1 MAIVINSNISS
12 LTAQRALG
20 ESQKMQAT
28 AMERLSSGLRINSAK
43 DDAAGLAIAENFTSQ
58 IKGLNQAV
66 RNAND
71 AYSLAQTAEGGLQE
85 TTAILQRMRELAVQ
99 ASNTTLTT
107 ADRTAIQTEV
117 DALTSEIDRI
127 ATTTQYNSNNI
138 LDGSG
143 NNLSFQI
150 GDKAGQSVSLSLD
163 SALAADLGL
172 SGGSTAASGQL
183 VGGSFS
189 GNSPSAVDDVLI
201 NGVNFAASLTAGVS
215 KGADGVA
222 TATTITAGTAGALA
236 AQINTNTSQ
245 HGVTATASTRV
256 EGQSASGI
264 MTGALTLLVTDSS
277 GGNGSVGNG
286 NGVITIDASSSLDQL
301 ISNINNTA
309 YGVSAVANTNG
320 GLDLVSDTGNSIVI
334 GGTVTGT
341 GLVAGTYQGQVSLSS
356 NDGSDISIGLG
367 TNAAATV
374 DDIIN
379 MGFNIQTSPSTI
391 SGSAIEHHAADD
403 LAILADDDMTV
414 NGVQIAT
421 TRVDKTATTL
431 TAADLAAT
439 INAVS
444 DQTNVEATAR
454 TEVSVQVAMATA
466 TTSSAAANDTVT
478 INGVATG
485 NLALNDSVA
494 NIAADINTA
503 MQGAGIDIVATSSG
517 SIITLVSESGANISI
532 ADDDSTDL
540 LLGAIT
546 PDGGNDDAAGT
557 TVTGIDTVANGAS
570 VFGGTLTLTNTAGG
584 SISLG
589 SANATDAVTR
599 AKWAVFGLSTQG
611 AADSSSSGGVD
622 LSSATKSSSAITAID
637 AALSSVNA
645 IRGGLGALQ
654 NRLDYTIS
662 SLQNT
667 VENHSASR
675 SRVMDA
681 DFAVESANLAKSQV
695 LAQASTAML
704 AQANAAP
711 QLALQ
716 LLQ

>member
-20 ESQKMQAT
+20 ESQKMQST

-58 IKGLNQAV
+58 INGLNQAV

-71 AYSLAQTAEGGLQE
+71 AFSLAQTAEGGLQE

-99 ASNTTLTT
+99 ASNSTLTT
-107 ADRTAIQTEV
+107 ADRTAIQAEV

-127 ATTTQYNSNNI
+127 ATTTQYNSSNI

-143 NNLSFQI
+143 RNMSFQI
-150 GDKAGQSVSLSLD
+150 GDKAGQTVSLALD

-172 SGGSTAASGQL
+172 SGGSTAAGGQL

-189 GNSPSAVDDVLI
+189 GTSPDAVDDVLI
-201 NGVNFAASLTAGVS
+201 NGVNFASSLTAGVS

-222 TATTITAGTAGALA
+222 TATTISAGTAGALA

-245 HGVTATASTRV
+245 HGVTATAFTKI
-256 EGQSASGI
+256 EGAAASGI
-264 MTGALTLLVTDSS
+264 MTGSLTLAVTDSS
-277 GGNGSVGNG
+277 GGNGGG
-286 NGVITIDASSSLDQL
+286 AITIDASSSLDEL
-301 ISNINNTA
+301 ISSINNTA
-309 YGVSAVANTNG
+309 YGVTAVQNSNG
-320 GLDLVSDTGNSIVI
+320 GLDLVSDTGNSIVV

-341 GLVAGTYQGQVSLSS
+341 GLVAGTYHGRVSLSS
-356 NDGSDISIGLG
+356 SDGSDISIAIG
-367 TNAAATV
+367 TNTSATITDV
-374 DDIIN
+374 IN
-379 MGFNIQTSPSTI
+379 MGFNVQTSPSTI
-391 SGSAIEHHAADD
+391 SGGAIAHHAADD
-403 LAILADDDMTV
+403 LTIAADDDLTV
-414 NGVQIAT
+414 NGVQIGT

-431 TAADLAAT
+431 NAADLAAT

-444 DQTNVEATAR
+444 AQTNVEASAR
-454 TEVSVQVAMATA
+454 TEVSVQVAMASA

-485 NLALNDSVA
+485 ALGANDTVA
-494 NIAADINTA
+494 AIAADINTA

-532 ADDDSTDL
+532 ADDDATDL
-540 LLGAIT
+540 LLNIVK
-546 PDGGNDDAAGT
+546 PDGTNTDAAGT
-557 TVTGIDTVANGAS
+557 ATTDVGTTAS
-570 VFGGTLTLTNTAGG
+570 VFGGTLTLTNTTGG

-611 AADSSSSGGVD
+611 AADSSASGGVD
-622 LSSATKSSSAITAID
+622 LSSATKSSAAITAID
-637 AALSSVNA
+637 AALSSVNT
-645 IRGGLGALQ
+645 IRGDLGALQ